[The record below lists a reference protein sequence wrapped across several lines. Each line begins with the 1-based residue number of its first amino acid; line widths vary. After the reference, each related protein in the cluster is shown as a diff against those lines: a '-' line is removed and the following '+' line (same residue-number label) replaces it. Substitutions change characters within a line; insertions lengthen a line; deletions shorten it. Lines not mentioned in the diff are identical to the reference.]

1 MPQLLS
7 IFVNV
12 LAPVFIILGI
22 AYGVTRQLRLD
33 SRTLSRLAY
42 YVLTP
47 AFVFNLI
54 STARIEVTLAT
65 RMVIFITLVY
75 TGSIAIAFVVARLL
89 RREQKMTAAYMMI
102 AAFGN
107 VGNFGLPI
115 SQFAQ
120 GSAALL
126 PATVYFLANL
136 VFAFVLCVMLA
147 NSGRGKFTHAI
158 GQVIRTPALLALIPA
173 LLVNAAGVSLPAVA
187 ARVIELL
194 AAAMIPAMLIALGV
208 QFANAG
214 IPRIGFDMLVAAGI
228 RLVSGPLLAFALV
241 GFFDLPA
248 MERNVGILQAS
259 MPAAVLVS
267 IIAMENDTLPEFTT
281 ATVLFSNLASVIT
294 LSLVLAAL

>member
-7 IFVNV
+7 TFINV

-65 RMVIFITLVY
+65 RMVVFITLVY
-75 TGSIAIAFVVARLL
+75 AGSIVIAFVVARLL
-89 RREQKMTAAYMMI
+89 GRGHKMTVAYMMI

-147 NSGRGKFTHAI
+147 NSGRGKLTHAI

-173 LLVNAAGVSLPAVA
+173 LFVNATGVPLPAVA
-187 ARVIELL
+187 MRVIELL

-214 IPRIGFDMLVAAGI
+214 IPRISFDMLMAAGV

-248 MERNVGILQAS
+248 LERNVGILQAS

-267 IIAMENDTLPEFTT
+267 IIAMESDTLPEFTT
-281 ATVLFSNLASVIT
+281 ATVLFSNLASVVT

>member
-1 MPQLLS
+1 MLQLLAVF
-7 IFVNV
+7 INV

-22 AYGVTRQLRLD
+22 AYVATRQLRLEG
-33 SRTLSRLAY
+33 RTLSRLAY

-47 AFVFNLI
+47 AFVFHLI
-54 STARIEVTLAT
+54 STARIEAALAT
-65 RMVIFITLVY
+65 RMVAFITLVY
-75 TGSIAIAFVVARLL
+75 AGSVMIAFAVARLL
-89 RREQKMTAAYMMI
+89 RRGRKMTAAYMMI

-120 GSAALL
+120 GGEALL

-136 VFAFVLCVMLA
+136 IFAFVLCVMLA
-147 NSGRGKFTHAI
+147 NSGRGSPARALA
-158 GQVIRTPALLALIPA
+158 QVVRTPSLIALVPA
-173 LLVNAAGVSLPAVA
+173 LLVNAAGVQLPAFA
-187 ARVIELL
+187 TRAIELL
-194 AAAMIPAMLIALGV
+194 AVAMIAIMLIALGA

-214 IPRIGFDMLVAAGI
+214 IPRISFDMLMAAGI

-241 GFFDLPA
+241 GFFDLPTL
-248 MERNVGILQAS
+248 ERNVGILQAS

-267 IIAMENDTLPEFTT
+267 IIAMENDVLPEFVT
-281 ATVLFSNLASVIT
+281 ATVLFSNLASVVT

>member
-7 IFVNV
+7 IFINV

-65 RMVIFITLVY
+65 RMVVFITLVY
-75 TGSIAIAFVVARLL
+75 AGSIVIAFVVARLL
-89 RREQKMTAAYMMI
+89 GRGHKMTVAYMMI

-147 NSGRGKFTHAI
+147 NSGRGKLTHAI

-173 LLVNAAGVSLPAVA
+173 LFVNATGVPLPAVA
-187 ARVIELL
+187 MRVIELL

-214 IPRIGFDMLVAAGI
+214 IPRISFDMLMAAGV

-248 MERNVGILQAS
+248 LERNVGILQAS

-267 IIAMENDTLPEFTT
+267 IIAMESDTLPEFTT
-281 ATVLFSNLASVIT
+281 ATVLFSNLASVVT